1 MTSPRP
7 RTPRL
12 ETTPWPRA
20 LAYLLG
26 AASLPVLGLM
36 AVAAVRWLMSFG
48 AVADLVAAYPG
59 TSTLPEVTA
68 PGIPAWVSWTHFLNA
83 FFLVLIIRSGLRVR
97 NEKVAGGL
105 WSSRKVKKR
114 RMSLALWGHI
124 AVDVL
129 WLVNGVVFVVLLFAT
144 GHWARIVPTSWD
156 VFPHALSAF
165 LQYASLDWPVHDGWT
180 HYNALQQLSYFA
192 IVFLAAPVAALTGF
206 RLSAFW
212 PRQNERLS
220 RVFPEKLAKSLHW
233 PTMLFFV
240 AFVIVHVGLV
250 LTTGL
255 RRNLNTMYAGNDG
268 DGWLGAVVFLG
279 SLVILAAGWLAIR
292 HDRWIAAVARRFGD
306 VRLRK

>member
-7 RTPRL
+7 R
-12 ETTPWPRA
+12 TPWPRA

-26 AASLPVLGLM
+26 AAGLLVLAAAG
-36 AVAAVRWLMSFG
+36 VAAVRVVASLEP
-48 AVADLVAAYPG
+48 VADFLRAYPG
-59 TSTLPEVTA
+59 DSTLPDFVT

-105 WSSRKVKKR
+105 WSSKRVKKR
-114 RMSLALWGHI
+114 RMSLALWGHL

-129 WLVNGVVFVVLLFAT
+129 WLVNGVVFVVLLFAS

-156 VFPHALSAF
+156 VVPNALSA
-165 LQYASLDWPVHDGWT
+165 LIQYASFDWPTHDGWVN
-180 HYNALQQLSYFA
+180 YNALQQLSYFA
-192 IVFLAAPVAALTGF
+192 IVFLAAPLAAVTGY

-212 PRQNERLS
+212 PRQSERLS
-220 RVFPEKLAKSLHW
+220 ALFPERIAKALHW

-240 AFVIVHVGLV
+240 AFVVVHVGLV
-250 LTTGL
+250 LTTGIL
-255 RRNLNTMYAGNDG
+255 RNLNTMYAGNDG
-268 DGWLGAVVFLG
+268 DGWLGFGIFALSVVA
-279 SLVILAAGWLAIR
+279 LVVGWVAIR
-292 HDRWIAAVARRFGD
+292 NDAWIAAVARRFGD